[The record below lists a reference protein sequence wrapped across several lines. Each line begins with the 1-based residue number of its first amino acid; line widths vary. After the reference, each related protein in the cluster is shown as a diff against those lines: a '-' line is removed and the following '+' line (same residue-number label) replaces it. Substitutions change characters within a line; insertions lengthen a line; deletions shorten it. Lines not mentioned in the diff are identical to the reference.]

1 MVMNDENKEEKKG
14 RLDIMKLII
23 VGISMYLIFLFVEWL
38 FIMD

>member
-1 MVMNDENKEEKKG
+1 MAMGDDNKGEKK
-14 RLDIMKLII
+14 RYLDIMKLII